1 MKVAIRKII
10 NNFENG
16 RFTTYGDLTELLGCD
31 NARQVADCFVEVD
44 ERCKENGQPPISTL
58 IVNQNGICGDGYFS
72 YHFSYDKRE
81 KYIIWSEQVGKID
94 IAKIKTIFKDYL

>member
-1 MKVAIRKII
+1 MQKVIKKII

-16 RFTTYGDLTELLGCD
+16 RFTTYGDLTELLCCD
-31 NARQVADCFVEVD
+31 NVRQVADCFVEVD

-58 IVNQNGICGDGYFS
+58 VVNQNGICEDGYFS
-72 YHFSYDKRE
+72 YHFSHDNRE
-81 KYIIWSEQVGKID
+81 RLVIWSEQVGKID